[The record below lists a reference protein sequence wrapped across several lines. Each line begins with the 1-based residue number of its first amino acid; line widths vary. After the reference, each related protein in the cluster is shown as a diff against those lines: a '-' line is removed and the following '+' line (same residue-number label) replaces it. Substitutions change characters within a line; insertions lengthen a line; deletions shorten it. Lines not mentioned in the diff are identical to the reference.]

1 MATLT
6 EALWAQTLHQ
16 ALQTNAV
23 KRKTS
28 CPKRRF
34 AVIGEV
40 GVPEVADVLNKGPK
54 FSHEPR
60 IEGHELL
67 ALNRQIARKVSE
79 KNHERCLLDGVDA
92 LMKTRGRLT
101 SRGTKDGL
109 GKLVAFFQQNQ
120 RRLLLSDKQG
130 GFVVIAQNEYHR
142 RAKQALTKNFMPV
155 SSGETRVKGKAAA
168 LCKDL
173 KLNRIASAIVDAKL
187 QGKVASILRAA
198 IAGLCKPRVEASTR
212 LSDVHLLT
220 RQRLQNNRL
229 MCPAPMEILSKRAK
243 ICHLR
248 KLKKLP
254 RSLSDDE
261 HLGQPEGPNSSS
273 ELAKAPSV
281 NASPNSRMPSSQN
294 DAKWPQSRIEME
306 PTSDGAENRHDSL
319 STIIVQGWEKSVI
332 WHLTRAVQRARV
344 THVSAFNFNIAHI
357 PGLRSLTA
365 PSAAMLWPIS
375 EPS

>member
-1 MATLT
+1 MACDKDGSRLKRETADNMLS
-6 EALWAQTLHQ
+6 
-16 ALQTNAV
+16 TNAV

-92 LMKTRGRLT
+92 LMKTR
-101 SRGTKDGL
+101 
-109 GKLVAFFQQNQ
+109 
-120 RRLLLSDKQG
+120 DKQG

-173 KLNRIASAIVDAKL
+173 K
-187 QGKVASILRAA
+187 
-198 IAGLCKPRVEASTR
+198 
-212 LSDVHLLT
+212 
-220 RQRLQNNRL
+220 
-229 MCPAPMEILSKRAK
+229 
-243 ICHLR
+243 
-248 KLKKLP
+248 
-254 RSLSDDE
+254 
-261 HLGQPEGPNSSS
+261 
-273 ELAKAPSV
+273 
-281 NASPNSRMPSSQN
+281 
-294 DAKWPQSRIEME
+294 
-306 PTSDGAENRHDSL
+306 
-319 STIIVQGWEKSVI
+319 
-332 WHLTRAVQRARV
+332 
-344 THVSAFNFNIAHI
+344 
-357 PGLRSLTA
+357 
-365 PSAAMLWPIS
+365 
-375 EPS
+375 